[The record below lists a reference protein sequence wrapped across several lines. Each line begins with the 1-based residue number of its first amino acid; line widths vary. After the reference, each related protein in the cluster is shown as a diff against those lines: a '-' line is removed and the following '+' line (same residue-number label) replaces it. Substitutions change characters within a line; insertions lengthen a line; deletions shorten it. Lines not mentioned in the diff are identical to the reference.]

1 MTMFYRWLSRLAV
14 SVSLALIALAL
25 VSVMATPSS
34 SAQSDL
40 SIALIESGGMLT
52 SANHQVTVTV
62 SSSAVKPPITV
73 TLSANVT
80 RTIPARFTVV
90 GSAFAIEAQGS
101 TFVPVQ
107 ITVHY
112 TQSVGVNE
120 KDLLIVYYDT
130 VADKWLPLPTNLD
143 TTNHLATATTNQAGQ
158 FALIARAAITSLP
171 SNAVI
176 VDDLNAGFARF
187 GPSSTWYEAITTTQG
202 YWAGHMWWTYRSQS
216 ARSNYATWT
225 PGLNPGQYDVYA
237 FIASYNTNTTNA
249 RYQIVHQGTTT
260 VYPVNQS
267 IYFAEWVKIGTFY
280 FGSGANNYVL
290 LEDLTYESALT
301 RVGFDAIAFVPPT
314 VYLPLIMNKYP
325 IPIKQNSGLHLGSR
339 NTDWSQAMLQPV
351 DGDNGGTWPTSIVVI
366 SDQIY
371 NLGRPSTSTP
381 ENPYCMIVNVDLFK
395 PIAFDY
401 MRRAAQA
408 GVKVIIRVHPSPGNF
423 ADYNDPNQTN
433 HHLLSSGGP
442 AGGGYCGDHSHAQ
455 QVRHVN
461 DIVQEIAQI
470 HEYNVRHGLHEYAF
484 VAANEP
490 NLEWYLTNPAPT
502 TYPKLINPI
511 AWQEMDTFFSSIYQR
526 VTLIAVPP
534 DLTDQWGTIRLL
546 TPPMAQERLAEGIDP
561 VTCDQTSSVYTL
573 ENGTSGY
580 ENMIA
585 TYQTNNDGLT
595 WNNYWRF
602 DFEGFDGCASY
613 GDHLSSMVS
622 PFWLSEAMR
631 YPSAAK
637 PNFIIESD
645 LASWKQMKNDNALRD
660 KSAAPADT
668 AWSIRRFFAY
678 EPGAVANAWLLSY
691 EGDDAEIHWHEA
703 YSNTVGIVTWFSNW
717 WNGSEQP

>member
-1 MTMFYRWLSRLAV
+1 MFYRWLSRLAV
-14 SVSLALIALAL
+14 SVSLALIALAVVTIL
-25 VSVMATPSS
+25 ATPPS

-40 SIALIESGGMLT
+40 SVARAEAGGTLT

-62 SSSAVKPPITV
+62 TSDAVKPSVTI

-80 RTIPARFTVV
+80 RTIPARFTVL

-101 TFVPVQ
+101 TLVPIQ

-112 TQSVGVNE
+112 TQSVGVSE
-120 KDLLIVYYDT
+120 KDLVIVHYDT

-143 TTNHLATATTNQAGQ
+143 TTSHLATATTNQTGQ
-158 FALIARAAITSLP
+158 FALIARSAITSLP
-171 SNAVI
+171 SSAVI
-176 VDDLNAGFARF
+176 VDDLNAGFAKF
-187 GPSSTWYEAITTTQG
+187 GSLGYWHEYTVTQDT
-202 YWAGHMWWTYRSQS
+202 WAGHMWWTLTQVSV
-216 ARSNYATWT
+216 RSNYATWT
-225 PGLNPGQYDVYA
+225 PVLNPGLYDVYA
-237 FIASYNTNTTNA
+237 FVAAYNTDTTNA
-249 RYQIVHQGTTT
+249 RYQIVHQGVTT
-260 VYPVNQS
+260 VRPISQS
-267 IYFAEWVKIGTFY
+267 YYFAEWVKLGTFY
-280 FGSGANNYVL
+280 FGGGSGNYVL
-290 LEDLTYESALT
+290 LDDVTSETT
-301 RVGFDAIAFVPPT
+301 TKRIGFDAIAFVPPT
-314 VYLPLIMNKYP
+314 VYLPLIVNKYP
-325 IPIKQNSGLHLGSR
+325 IPIKQNTGLHLGSR
-339 NTDWSQAMLQPV
+339 NTDWTQAMLQPV
-351 DGDNGGTWPTSIVVI
+351 DGDNGGTWPTSIVAI

-484 VAANEP
+484 VPANEP
-490 NLEWYLTNPAPT
+490 NLEWYLVNPGGSTFPRVTA
-502 TYPKLINPI
+502 PI
-511 AWQEMDTFFSSIYQR
+511 AWQEMDTYFSSIYQR
-526 VTLIAVPP
+526 AKLIPVPP
-534 DLTDQWGTIRLL
+534 DLTDQWGTVRLL

-561 VTCDQTSSVYTL
+561 VTCAQAPDYTL
-573 ENGTSGY
+573 DNGTSGY
-580 ENMIA
+580 ENMTN
-585 TYQTNNDGLT
+585 TYQTNNDGIA
-595 WNNYWRF
+595 WHNYWRF
-602 DFEGFDGCASY
+602 DNEGFNGCEDY
-613 GDHLSSMVS
+613 GDHISSMVS
-622 PFWLSEAMR
+622 PFWLRDAMR
-631 YPSAAK
+631 YPAANK
-637 PNFIIESD
+637 PNFILEAD
-645 LASWKQMKNDNALRD
+645 LASWKQMKNDNSLKD
-660 KSAAPADT
+660 KSAVPADT

-703 YSNTVGIVTWFSNW
+703 YSNTLGILTWFSSW